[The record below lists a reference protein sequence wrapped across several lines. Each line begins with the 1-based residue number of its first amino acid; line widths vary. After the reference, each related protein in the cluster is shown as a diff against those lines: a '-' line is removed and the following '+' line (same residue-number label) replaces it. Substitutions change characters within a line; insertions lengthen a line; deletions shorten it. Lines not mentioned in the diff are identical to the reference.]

1 VLEAP
6 YPSWITPTSTVEQ
19 VRQAGG
25 CAYVFLSAVPFVR
38 ALDTAD
44 GSPEQ
49 KALFKILERGVDG
62 VITDRPQRV
71 RQLLDVW
78 RGARSFAAK
87 A

>member
-1 VLEAP
+1 
-6 YPSWITPTSTVEQ
+6 
-19 VRQAGG
+19 
-25 CAYVFLSAVPFVR
+25 VFLSAVPFVR

-49 KALFKILERGVDG
+49 KALFEILERGVDG

-78 RGARSFAAK
+78 RGGRSFAAK